1 MSAEQARGETGIC
14 TASPSVH
21 GAAPIIREKTAGGM
35 GVGPRATQPKG
46 SSGSELADV
55 RAE

>member
-1 MSAEQARGETGIC
+1 MSAEQAREETGIC

-35 GVGPRATQPKG
+35 GVGPRTTQPKG